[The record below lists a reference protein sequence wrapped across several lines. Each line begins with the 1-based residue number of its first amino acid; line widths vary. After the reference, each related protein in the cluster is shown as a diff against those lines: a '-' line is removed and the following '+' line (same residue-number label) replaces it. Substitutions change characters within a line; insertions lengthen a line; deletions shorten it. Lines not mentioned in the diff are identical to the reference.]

1 MKLVESSSSVT
12 VKVLK
17 EMNERMYKILFRLFL
32 MMNPSPFTFKIERV
46 SRFQIK
52 EKRKKKRISYV
63 ILD

>member
-46 SRFQIK
+46 SHFQIK
-52 EKRKKKRISYV
+52 EKRKKKMISYV